1 MMKKSEKKGPLV
13 AIACG
18 GSGGHFYPG
27 IAVAQKLYNAGCEI
41 LLIVTEKEI
50 DQVASAQIREFRV
63 ERMPAVG
70 LTSRNMLSFFLRF
83 IKSYLKARKLF
94 RNLQPKAVLGM
105 GGFSSAPT
113 VLAAPSGKCK
123 AFIHEGNS
131 IPGRANRLVAPF
143 VHTGFVH
150 FPQSVSRLRMRR
162 VDVVG
167 MPVRANFSPSN
178 EEMSRGC
185 KMMLGLDPDR
195 PVLLAMGGSQGARA
209 LNSLVVASLKKIL
222 RRIPDLQI
230 IHLTGQRDFESVQKS
245 YQDSGVS
252 AMVREYFAEMDL
264 VMGAATVI
272 VSRSGASSLAE
283 TARMRIPSILIP
295 LPTAADNHQ
304 YYNALAFEETG
315 AAILF
320 EQPVS
325 PLQEAAVDD
334 FADVVSSLLTNE
346 KKRSA
351 ICHALAEWGERDAAT
366 EIAKKIIEV
375 ALPQENLNMDW
386 STEPV
391 V

>member
-1 MMKKSEKKGPLV
+1 
-13 AIACG
+13 
-18 GSGGHFYPG
+18 
-27 IAVAQKLYNAGCEI
+27 
-41 LLIVTEKEI
+41 
-50 DQVASAQIREFRV
+50 
-63 ERMPAVG
+63 
-70 LTSRNMLSFFLRF
+70 
-83 IKSYLKARKLF
+83 
-94 RNLQPKAVLGM
+94 
-105 GGFSSAPT
+105 
-113 VLAAPSGKCK
+113 
-123 AFIHEGNS
+123 
-131 IPGRANRLVAPF
+131 
-143 VHTGFVH
+143 
-150 FPQSVSRLRMRR
+150 
-162 VDVVG
+162 
-167 MPVRANFSPSN
+167 
-178 EEMSRGC
+178 
-185 KMMLGLDPDR
+185 MLGLDPDR

-375 ALPQENLNMDW
+375 ALPQEYLNMDW